1 MHRSLLSDL
10 FLLKRKKYL
19 CFRASHYANR
29 KLSRLAKR
37 PQNFR
42 LFEYIEYVREYGSDP
57 MIARAMN
64 GKTVYGRYVDRS
76 DNLTRIQPFIYE
88 TSSDD
93 RCVVAICV
101 ERASQRRNWDYTG
114 LYRRYV
120 RVFFRPVKLPSY
132 GKRASAKAM
141 RSRSCCTL
149 PEIGEKRESVH
160 AIGSLRR
167 CL

>member
-1 MHRSLLSDL
+1 
-10 FLLKRKKYL
+10 
-19 CFRASHYANR
+19 
-29 KLSRLAKR
+29 
-37 PQNFR
+37 
-42 LFEYIEYVREYGSDP
+42 
-57 MIARAMN
+57 MN

-120 RVFFRPVKLPSY
+120 RVFFRPVKLPSC

-141 RSRSCCTL
+141 RSRSCCTF
-149 PEIGEKRESVH
+149 PEIGKNANRSTRSVACVVACEDDH
-160 AIGSLRR
+160 SCRDEIEG
-167 CL
+167 